1 MISSRS
7 LIILPFLFRY
17 KVYFEL
23 TFLFCGV
30 LQIHSFKIDLIILVA
45 FVERLLSPSH
55 NHSIP
60 VENQVN
66 INGMAYFRALMFVC
80 KCNEFISVL

>member
-7 LIILPFLFRY
+7 LIILPFIFRY
-17 KVYFEL
+17 EVYFEL

-30 LQIHSFKIDLIILVA
+30 LQIHSFKMNFIILVT
-45 FVERLLSPSH
+45 FVGKTTLPH
-55 NHSIP
+55 NLGIT

-66 INGMAYFRALMFVC
+66 INGIVYFCIL
-80 KCNEFISVL
+80 